1 MTWLA
6 IHTDPQLAI
15 ASDALLVPAA
25 QVPAFEDAVA
35 LAGELARLR
44 DGEAQRIAQ
53 CLRDAHAQGLR
64 EGAAHARREAHAVA
78 ADRLAQTL
86 GELELRAREQHAAL
100 RDAVLELGLLVLR
113 RIAAQLGREE
123 MLAAL
128 VVQVLD
134 RLDAEERQRHGLA
147 PGTACVLRLH
157 PELLDAVRR
166 RVGERA
172 NELAI
177 EWRADPGLDPLGCVI
192 DTPAGRLLAGLD
204 AQLEHV
210 RAALRDARS
219 LPLDA
224 PEAALER

>member
-6 IHTDPQLAI
+6 VQTDPQLTI

-25 QVPAFEDAVA
+25 QVPAFESAVA
-35 LAGELARLR
+35 LAAELARLR
-44 DGEAQRIAQ
+44 DGEAARIEQ
-53 CLRDAHAQGLR
+53 QLRDAHAQGLR
-64 EGAAHARREAHAVA
+64 EGQAQARREAQAAA

-86 GELELRAREQHAAL
+86 GELTLRAREQHVAL

-134 RLDAEERQRHGLA
+134 RLDAEERLRHGLA

-172 NELAI
+172 HELGI
-177 EWRADPGLDPLGCVI
+177 EWRADPTLDPLGCVI

-204 AQLEHV
+204 AQLAHIRTV
-210 RAALRDARS
+210 LREAHPADATE
-219 LPLDA
+219 P
-224 PEAALER
+224 ALER